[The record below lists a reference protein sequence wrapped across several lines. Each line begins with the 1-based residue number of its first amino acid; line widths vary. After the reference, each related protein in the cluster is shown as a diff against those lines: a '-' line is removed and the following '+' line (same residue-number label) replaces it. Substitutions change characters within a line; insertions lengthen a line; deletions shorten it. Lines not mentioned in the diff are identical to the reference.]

1 MVERKKE
8 RKGEDSLKYAQLL
21 LEWFDENKRD
31 MPWRRTR
38 DPYCIWVS
46 EVMLQQTQVATV
58 IPYYERFIERFPT
71 IRHLAEASQE
81 EVYTYWQGLGYYRRA
96 NNLHKGAQLLASEYG
111 GMFPTEPREAKHIP
125 GIGPYTLGAVMSIA
139 FGIPL
144 PAVDGNV
151 MRILARQFLIE
162 DDIAIAK
169 SRKVFEEKVM
179 ELMPHDPNRFNQALM
194 ELGATVCTPQNPK
207 CDTCPVST
215 LCQAYAEG
223 VVSEYPV
230 KTKKQKVV
238 PDMYKALVL
247 QQGDT
252 YYLEKRPEEGL
263 LANMWGIPLI
273 PIEVWQDLVDRGV
286 VGTDLET
293 VKHVF
298 THRIWLM
305 EPVIIELNETNK
317 ALFSQIIDEKGAFLT
332 KKMMKTIPIG
342 TAFQKILKK
351 F

>member
-1 MVERKKE
+1 M
-8 RKGEDSLKYAQLL
+8 KYGQLL
-21 LEWFDENKRD
+21 LEWFDENKRE
-31 MPWRRTR
+31 MPWRKTR

-71 IRHLAEASQE
+71 ATSLADATQE

-96 NNLHKGAQLLASEYG
+96 NNLHKGAQLIRDAFG
-111 GMFPTEPREAKHIP
+111 GVFPHEPKDAKAIP

-207 CDTCPVST
+207 CEGCPVQS
-215 LCQAYAEG
+215 LCMAYEEG
-223 VVSEYPV
+223 VVTEYPV

-238 PDMYKALVL
+238 PDTYSAIVL
-247 QQGDT
+247 QKGES
-252 YYLEKRPEEGL
+252 YYMEKRPEEGL
-263 LANMWGIPLI
+263 LANMWGIPLLTV
-273 PIEVWQDLVDRGV
+273 EQWQALKAAGIYGNTLD
-286 VGTDLET
+286 T

-298 THRIWLM
+298 THRTWLM
-305 EPVIIELNETNK
+305 EPVIVEINEENQ
-317 ALFSQIIDEKGAFLT
+317 ARVAQIMSEEGKFLT
-332 KKMMKTIPIG
+332 KKEMKKVPIG